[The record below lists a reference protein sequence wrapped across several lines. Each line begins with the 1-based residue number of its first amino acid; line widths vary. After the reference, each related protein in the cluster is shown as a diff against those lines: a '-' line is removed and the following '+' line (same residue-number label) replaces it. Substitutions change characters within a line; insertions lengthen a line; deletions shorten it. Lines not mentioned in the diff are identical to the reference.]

1 MRHARAQDFYRRIRD
16 KPDHWPVRDDRI
28 SFKGV
33 PSLGEGEIPLTSV
46 LTVLCGPNGVG
57 KTSLLRAIWAA
68 LDPAAAARKAITARK
83 LSAGTASV
91 DLQIRNEP
99 RTCEV
104 TFVEGDVTGGN
115 EHGIEI
121 VHLDSSTEVLQ
132 QQEIFCSYDSAEDV
146 INGEGGR
153 TLEDKE
159 LATLNFLTKRD
170 YRAVQVYELELAETV
185 LPFFEVTYGADRYDS
200 RTMGAGEL
208 AALYLWWSLARAAEA
223 SIVLIEEPEC
233 YLSPGSQDAFRDYV
247 ASMAFTRRLCVIMT
261 SHSAQII
268 APLSKESTRFFRR
281 DAKGIKLVADRPPPI
296 LLETLGIRP
305 PADTIVFVEDAAGSA
320 FCRLWLERQDPNL
333 SRRVEIMVRNGE
345 GEIINAMRQ
354 LQGPFQFIRFLGLF
368 DGDMKGKVPKDVQP
382 VSFHLPGDKP
392 IEIVFRE
399 MVVKEPARITE
410 ATGWTDLETILF
422 ALEGSDH
429 HDWYQKLSE
438 HVGLTKHQLFATLFA
453 LWMKEE
459 ANSTRATSCYR
470 DLLALVGEADNAE
483 PT

>member
-1 MRHARAQDFYRRIRD
+1 
-16 KPDHWPVRDDRI
+16 
-28 SFKGV
+28 
-33 PSLGEGEIPLTSV
+33 
-46 LTVLCGPNGVG
+46 
-57 KTSLLRAIWAA
+57 
-68 LDPAAAARKAITARK
+68 
-83 LSAGTASV
+83 
-91 DLQIRNEP
+91 
-99 RTCEV
+99 
-104 TFVEGDVTGGN
+104 
-115 EHGIEI
+115 
-121 VHLDSSTEVLQ
+121 
-132 QQEIFCSYDSAEDV
+132 
-146 INGEGGR
+146 
-153 TLEDKE
+153 
-159 LATLNFLTKRD
+159 
-170 YRAVQVYELELAETV
+170 
-185 LPFFEVTYGADRYDS
+185 
-200 RTMGAGEL
+200 
-208 AALYLWWSLARAAEA
+208 
-223 SIVLIEEPEC
+223 
-233 YLSPGSQDAFRDYV
+233 
-247 ASMAFTRRLCVIMT
+247 MAFTRRLCVIMT

-305 PADTIVFVEDAAGSA
+305 PVDTIVFVEDAAGSA

-459 ANSTRATSCYR
+459 ANSTMATSCYR